1 MTAQP
6 SPSEEAAESPSIPQR
21 LPREYVL
28 GRYVIDGWVR
38 EGGMASLY
46 RGHHVTTGATVAIK
60 VQLSGD
66 DNEVSAARFAREAE
80 VIGRLSG
87 VQNIVQVHD
96 ADDLGDG
103 RRYVVM
109 EWIEGDNLEELLDD
123 IRNNDESMKL
133 LRICR
138 LMKDVALAL
147 DATHKAQVVHRDL
160 KPSNIMIDRSHPD
173 REIAKL
179 VDFGISADLGTG
191 GDFGDLT
198 QAGVVLGTAG
208 YMAPEQAV
216 GLPAAPRM
224 DIFAFGIVLFEMIT
238 GYRPPPGQ
246 VTESLPDVSTLRSR
260 VPKELSALVNAC
272 ICRNPKERPDG
283 AISLVAQLD
292 EAITAL
298 SGHTTK
304 KKPAAQTV
312 RVPPVAVV
320 PSVPP
325 THAAVEAVAPSPT
338 STQVTGGTDPVVAPA
353 PANAQATGGTD
364 PVVAPRPT
372 APANG
377 QVTGGTDPVVAP
389 ASTEISV
396 TKTSGQTAE
405 LVPAIT
411 PRTGAPGATEQYA
424 TAVAPG
430 TVAPEPTE
438 QRISTISLDTN
449 DPGEPEQ
456 STSTI
461 SSRPTAG
468 PAAIEQGPATAP
480 TSGVV
485 PGTEPTAT
493 SSIVASAGSVP
504 MSGPALDHEPDGA
517 IRTMPKI
524 EPGPNAVAETPLST
538 MNGPTAPTWEHLS
551 DTNIM
556 VSGMADAAPLGHPT
570 RAHSESSS
578 KKRVRIVL
586 VLGCLA
592 VLLLLAIGYVSST
605 HGPEA
610 LGTRVEQVRGTDLK
624 DRPHSAE
631 SGGFTG
637 VSSTPPNASSEP
649 VAQRETE
656 TTDTTEVAVLDSPLV
671 AESRSEPVSSGDTT
685 GSSELGPSSTT
696 GELPELGSSS
706 DEEGVSQPETPT
718 PAPAPAPAC
727 RAIRRRAEAA
737 LAASEWHKVIRN
749 TKNRR
754 CWSPVERTRLRV
766 EAYLQLRRYADCIR
780 EGTGYADSR
789 VIKTTKFCRERLSAA
804 GG

>member
-6 SPSEEAAESPSIPQR
+6 SPSGEAAESPSIPQR

-46 RGHHVTTGATVAIK
+46 RGHHVTTGATVALK

-66 DNEVSAARFAREAE
+66 DDEVSAARFAREAE

-123 IRNNDESMKL
+123 IRNNDESMEL
-133 LRICR
+133 VRICR

-216 GLPAAPRM
+216 GLPAAPGM
-224 DIFAFGIVLFEMIT
+224 DLFAFGIVLFELIT

-260 VPKELSALVNAC
+260 VPKELSALVKAC
-272 ICRNPKERPDG
+272 ISRNPKERPDS

-298 SGHTTK
+298 SGQYLK
-304 KKPAAQTV
+304 KKPATQTV
-312 RVPPVAVV
+312 RVPPVAAMPNVQ
-320 PSVPP
+320 P
-325 THAAVEAVAPSPT
+325 THAAASRPAVAPKPT
-338 STQVTGGTDPVVAPA
+338 STGGTDPAVAPA
-353 PANAQATGGTD
+353 PTMARATD
-364 PVVAPRPT
+364 
-372 APANG
+372 
-377 QVTGGTDPVVAP
+377 GTDPVVAP
-389 ASTEISV
+389 ASAEISV
-396 TKTSGQTAE
+396 TATSRQTAG
-405 LVPAIT
+405 LVSVST
-411 PRTGAPGATEQYA
+411 PGTGAPGATEQSA
-424 TAVAPG
+424 STVVLG

-438 QRISTISLDTN
+438 QRVSAVFLDTN
-449 DPGEPEQ
+449 PPGGPEE
-456 STSTI
+456 STSAI

-468 PAAIEQGPATAP
+468 PAAIEQGPANEPGLTP
-480 TSGVV
+480 GVL
-485 PGTEPTAT
+485 PSTDPTAT
-493 SSIVASAGSVP
+493 RSTVANANSVP
-504 MSGPALDHEPDGA
+504 MSGPAPDCEPNRA
-517 IRTMPKI
+517 IRTMAKT
-524 EPGPNAVAETPLST
+524 EPGPHAAAETPVSM
-538 MNGPTAPTWEHLS
+538 MNGATAPTWEHLS
-551 DTNIM
+551 GTNIM

-570 RAHSESSS
+570 RAHSVSSS
-578 KKRVRIVL
+578 KKRGPIVL
-586 VLGCLA
+586 VVGCLT
-592 VLLLLAIGYVSST
+592 VLLLLVIGYVSSK

-610 LGTRVEQVRGTDLK
+610 VGTSVERAHVASPE

-631 SGGFTG
+631 SGGFVA
-637 VSSTPPNASSEP
+637 VSSTPPSSSTEP
-649 VAQRETE
+649 VARGETE
-656 TTDTTEVAVLDSPLV
+656 IADTTEVAVLDSPLI
-671 AESRSEPVSSGDTT
+671 ARSRSEPVSSRDAT
-685 GSSELGPSSTT
+685 GSSELTPSSTT
-696 GELPELGSSS
+696 GEPPGLGSQSN
-706 DEEGVSQPETPT
+706 EEEVSQSETPM
-718 PAPAPAPAC
+718 PAPAPASCKSA
-727 RAIRRRAEAA
+727 RRRTQAA
-737 LAASEWHKVIRN
+737 LAAGEWNKIIRN

-766 EAYLQLRRYADCIR
+766 EAYLQLRRYADCTR
-780 EGTGYADSR
+780 EGTGSADSR
-789 VIKTTKFCRERLSAA
+789 VIKSTKFCRARLSAA

>member
-6 SPSEEAAESPSIPQR
+6 SLPGEAAESPSIPQR

-46 RGHHVTTGATVAIK
+46 RGHHVTTGATVALK

-123 IRNNDESMKL
+123 IRNNDESMEL
-133 LRICR
+133 VRICR

-216 GLPAAPRM
+216 GLPAAPGM
-224 DIFAFGIVLFEMIT
+224 DLFAFGIVLFELIT

-260 VPKELSALVNAC
+260 VPKELSALVKAC
-272 ICRNPKERPDG
+272 ISRNPKERPDS

-292 EAITAL
+292 EAIAAL
-298 SGHTTK
+298 SGQNLK
-304 KKPAAQTV
+304 KKPATQTV
-312 RVPPVAVV
+312 RVPPVAAAPNVQ
-320 PSVPP
+320 P
-325 THAAVEAVAPSPT
+325 THAAASRPAVAPTPT
-338 STQVTGGTDPVVAPA
+338 NTQVTGGTDPAVAPTPTNTPVAGGTDPAVAPA
-353 PANAQATGGTD
+353 PTM
-364 PVVAPRPT
+364 PRV
-372 APANG
+372 ND
-377 QVTGGTDPVVAP
+377 GTDPVVAP
-389 ASTEISV
+389 ASAEISV
-396 TKTSGQTAE
+396 TATSRQTAG
-405 LVPAIT
+405 LASVST
-411 PRTGAPGATEQYA
+411 PGTGAPGATEQSA
-424 TAVAPG
+424 STAVLG

-438 QRISTISLDTN
+438 QRVSAVSLDTN
-449 DPGEPEQ
+449 PPGGPEE
-456 STSTI
+456 STSAI

-468 PAAIEQGPATAP
+468 PAAIEQGPANEPGFTP
-480 TSGVV
+480 GVL
-485 PGTEPTAT
+485 PSTDPTAT
-493 SSIVASAGSVP
+493 RSIVANAKPVP
-504 MSGPALDHEPDGA
+504 VSGPAPDCEPNRA
-517 IRTMPKI
+517 IRTMAKI
-524 EPGPNAVAETPLST
+524 EPGPNAAAETPVS
-538 MNGPTAPTWEHLS
+538 MNGATAPTWEHLS
-551 DTNIM
+551 STNIL
-556 VSGMADAAPLGHPT
+556 VSGMADAAPLGHT
-570 RAHSESSS
+570 MRAHSVSSS
-578 KKRVRIVL
+578 KKRGPIVL
-586 VLGCLA
+586 VVGCLT
-592 VLLLLAIGYVSST
+592 VLLLLAIAYVSSK

-610 LGTRVEQVRGTDLK
+610 VGTSVERAHVASPE

-631 SGGFTG
+631 SGGF
-637 VSSTPPNASSEP
+637 VAVPSTPPSSSSEP
-649 VAQRETE
+649 VARGETE
-656 TTDTTEVAVLDSPLV
+656 IADTTEVAVLDSPLI
-671 AESRSEPVSSGDTT
+671 ATSRREPVPSRDTT
-685 GSSELGPSSTT
+685 GSSELTPSSTT
-696 GELPELGSSS
+696 GEPPELGSQSA
-706 DEEGVSQPETPT
+706 EEEVSQSETPMPAPT
-718 PAPAPAPAC
+718 PASCKSA
-727 RAIRRRAEAA
+727 RRRAQAA
-737 LAASEWHKVIRN
+737 LAAGEWNKIIRI

-754 CWSPVERTRLRV
+754 CWSPLERTRLRV
-766 EAYLQLRRYADCIR
+766 EAYLQLRRYADCTR
-780 EGTGYADSR
+780 EGTGSADSR
-789 VIKTTKFCRERLSAA
+789 VIKNTKFCRARLSAA
-804 GG
+804 EG